1 MAKVREMIADILID
15 AGIEYVFGMPGGSNT
30 FMFDPLFDRQDKIKT
45 VLVRNEQCA
54 SGMADVIGRLTG
66 KPAAILAQGAWLA
79 SSAGLGI
86 LGAFHAGSPMLILSE
101 FSDYGG
107 GTHPT
112 PSHARPPARAAP

>member
-30 FMFDPLFDRQDKIKT
+30 FVFDPRFDRQDRIKT

-54 SGMADVIGRLTG
+54 SGRAGMIGRLSG
-66 KPAAILAQGAWLA
+66 KPAAILAQGAWLG

-86 LGAFHAGSPMLILSE
+86 MEAFLAGSPMLILAE

-107 GTHPT
+107 LTQHM
-112 PSHARPPARAAP
+112 PSQCLV